1 MIEEAIMHV
10 DPMEEEMPEGDSA
23 MGSDDDDEDEDEE
36 DGEEGQA

>member
-23 MGSDDDDEDEDEE
+23 MGSDSDDEDEDEE
-36 DGEEGQA
+36 TEEGEQA

>member
-10 DPMEEEMPEGDSA
+10 DPMEEEMPEGASV